1 MKCDVYS
8 KALGRHIFS
17 NLSPS
22 LEVGRLRARNDA
34 MLCGIDPDDL
44 EVVAAAD
51 AGVSAQLERFG
62 EEWLVDSETV
72 KAVAPRRN

>member
-34 MLCGIDPDDL
+34 MLCGIDPEDL
-44 EVVAAAD
+44 
-51 AGVSAQLERFG
+51 
-62 EEWLVDSETV
+62 
-72 KAVAPRRN
+72 